1 MVCYKKRESLE
12 IYGLTLKIFSGC
24 FISFL
29 YETILSQKQNCK
41 DQLLLYKILLL
52 TRNIIILNENNLYEC
67 MNLRIKKHCCF
78 EKIHYSLTDFVK
90 KKLFVYI
97 VYICHKITATNHRW
111 EICILGLAKQELWGL
126 GSES

>member
-24 FISFL
+24 FTSFIN
-29 YETILSQKQNCK
+29 ETILSQKQNCK
-41 DQLLLYKILLL
+41 DQLLLYKISL
-52 TRNIIILNENNLYEC
+52 TRNIFNKGDASFLNENNLYEC

-90 KKLFVYI
+90 KKLFVYVI
-97 VYICHKITATNHRW
+97 VC
-111 EICILGLAKQELWGL
+111 L
-126 GSES
+126 